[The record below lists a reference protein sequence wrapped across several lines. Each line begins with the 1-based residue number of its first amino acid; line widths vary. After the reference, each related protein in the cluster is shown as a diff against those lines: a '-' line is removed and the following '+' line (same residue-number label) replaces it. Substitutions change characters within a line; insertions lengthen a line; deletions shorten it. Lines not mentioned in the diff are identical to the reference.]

1 MSNDAK
7 RDAAVLRLGKKIVAE
22 LGLRDGTDT
31 LSKWVA
37 HDIAELIYDAEASGE
52 ANSSSARATCRNAI
66 MALWKHR
73 AGASER
79 FAHIGTLQGWT
90 RFLRSRGNPF
100 LNFDADRLK
109 VSEDKSEAELCLA
122 FASTLR
128 DATDPMIRA
137 ALHLAAQ
144 YADPTIEKDASTMAL
159 AQLETE
165 ESKAARIL
173 IGWSKGQVNRT
184 AEMKVEIEKTIAQL
198 NAAAK
203 FLLEAIE
210 GLSAEEVGPEIKGS

>member
-1 MSNDAK
+1 MSNDAEC
-7 RDAAVLRLGKKIVAE
+7 DAAVLRLGKKLVAE
-22 LGLRDGTDT
+22 LSLEDGTDT
-31 LSKWVA
+31 LSKWIA
-37 HDIAELIYDAEASGE
+37 HDIAELIHDAEAADE
-52 ANSSSARATCRNAI
+52 ANVSSARAACRDAI
-66 MALWKHR
+66 MTLWKHR

-79 FAHIGTLQGWT
+79 FAHVGTLQGWT

-100 LNFDADRLK
+100 LNFGTDRLE

-122 FASTLR
+122 LASTLR

-144 YADPTIEKDASTMAL
+144 YADPTVEKDASTMAL

-165 ESKAARIL
+165 ESKVTRIL

-184 AEMKVEIEKTIAQL
+184 AEMKMEVEETIAQL
-198 NAAAK
+198 NAVAT

-210 GLSAEEVGPEIKGS
+210 GLSVAEVGPETKDS